1 MGVGEGV
8 AGEGCAVCLKLCLG
22 VAVGVEVYIG
32 SRLIRVGLNIILV
45 ICKEGD
51 SLTDNLGKQRLFC
64 RGKGSIRILRC
75 VGGYIL
81 VCAVITAVIG
91 QGTGDREG
99 QGQQKNKE

>member
-1 MGVGEGV
+1 MGIGEGV
-8 AGEGCAVCLKLCLG
+8 AGEGCTVCLKLCLG

-81 VCAVITAVIG
+81 VCAVIGHGA
-91 QGTGDREG
+91 GDRKG
-99 QGQQKNKE
+99 QCQQKNKE